1 MKFFETSKYHSFK
14 KSTYITL
21 RWIGIIGQLIAVN
34 FVYLF
39 LNSSFEFITSN
50 LVIFLGILSNLYL
63 IFIYKKTQLSDRSAF
78 IFLLIDILQLGVL
91 LYLSGGITNPFVI
104 FILIPSVFSSSNLS
118 LRTNTLLVI
127 LTIIIIVFLTF
138 NYQDLPINLN
148 SDFHNNHYF
157 YYSIPVSLIIALV
170 FLNYFAMTFGT
181 QSRLRKEALGKMEE
195 VMAKEHELLSL
206 GGQAAAAAHSLGTP
220 LSTITIISHDLMKQF
235 KGQKDIEKDIEL
247 LIPIRDNITVFSIGD
262 EHKIIEKDNFTE
274 IIWKNNSFL
283 DLFKQSSLQDYS
295 KGVIDSSNNLF
306 IRFLSWIRVNFFYP
320 DARLSNL
327 NKIESFL
334 IDYIERKDINLMITT
349 SPPHSI
355 QLLGKRIK
363 NVINLKGKIIQIKNI
378 QKNQYVGYNRT
389 YKTKTKIKVAIIG
402 LGYEDGIPRSLSNKG
417 YVYFKKNRFKI
428 IGRISMDT
436 FTVDISKSSHDL
448 NIGMYLD
455 IINDQHKIDKFA
467 KLCKTIPN
475 EIMTSIGKR
484 VYRKYE

>member
-39 LNSSFEFITSN
+39 LNSSFDFITSN

-78 IFLLIDILQLGVL
+78 LFLLIDILQLGVL

-118 LRTNTLLVI
+118 FSTNTLLVI
-127 LTIIIIVFLTF
+127 LTIIIIIFLTF
-138 NYQDLPINLN
+138 SYEDLPINLN

-157 YYSIPVSLIIALV
+157 YYSIPTSLIIALV
-170 FLNYFAMTFGT
+170 FLNYFAMTFGS

-247 LIPIRDNITVFSIGD
+247 LKSQVDRCNEILKRLTLNPVEED
-262 EHKIIEKDNFTE
+262 EF
-274 IIWKNNSFL
+274 
-283 DLFKQSSLQDYS
+283 
-295 KGVIDSSNNLF
+295 ID
-306 IRFLSWIRVNFFYP
+306 
-320 DARLSNL
+320 
-327 NKIESFL
+327 
-334 IDYIERKDINLMITT
+334 KDINIRYYLSEIISSFKEISKKDYIFNFDQDSNPKKITK
-349 SPPHSI
+349 SI
-355 QLLGKRIK
+355 EIVYGLRNFIGNANKFAK
-363 NVINLKGKIIQIKNI
+363 NKIFINLKSDSEITEITIEDDGDGYPRDIISKIGEPYLKSNYS
-378 QKNQYVGYNRT
+378 KDSS
-389 YKTKTKIKVAIIG
+389 KEG
-402 LGYEDGIPRSLSNKG
+402 LGLGLFIGKTLLEKNFALVSCRNSKTRSGAEVNIKW
-417 YVYFKKNRFKI
+417 KNRELF
-428 IGRISMDT
+428 
-436 FTVDISKSSHDL
+436 
-448 NIGMYLD
+448 NI
-455 IINDQHKIDKFA
+455 
-467 KLCKTIPN
+467 
-475 EIMTSIGKR
+475 
-484 VYRKYE
+484 

>member
-34 FVYLF
+34 FVYFF
-39 LNSSFEFITSN
+39 LNSSFDFITSN

-78 IFLLIDILQLGVL
+78 LFLLIDILQLGIL

-127 LTIIIIVFLTF
+127 LTIIIIIFLTF

-220 LSTITIISHDLMKQF
+220 LSTITIIAHDLMKQF
-235 KGQKDIEKDIEL
+235 KGQKDLEKDIEL
-247 LIPIRDNITVFSIGD
+247 LNSQVERCNEILKRLTLNPVEED
-262 EHKIIEKDNFTE
+262 EF
-274 IIWKNNSFL
+274 
-283 DLFKQSSLQDYS
+283 
-295 KGVIDSSNNLF
+295 ID
-306 IRFLSWIRVNFFYP
+306 
-320 DARLSNL
+320 
-327 NKIESFL
+327 
-334 IDYIERKDINLMITT
+334 KDINIRDYLHEII
-349 SPPHSI
+349 SSFREISKKEFVFNFDQDSNPKKISKSI
-355 QLLGKRIK
+355 EIVYGLRNFIGNANKFANNSIF
-363 NVINLKGKIIQIKNI
+363 INLKSDSEFTELTIEDDGNGYPRDIISKIGEPYLKSNYS
-378 QKNQYVGYNRT
+378 KD
-389 YKTKTKIKVAIIG
+389 KSKEG
-402 LGYEDGIPRSLSNKG
+402 LGLGL
-417 YVYFKKNRFKI
+417 F
-428 IGRISMDT
+428 
-436 FTVDISKSSHDL
+436 
-448 NIGMYLD
+448 
-455 IINDQHKIDKFA
+455 
-467 KLCKTIPN
+467 
-475 EIMTSIGKR
+475 IGKTLLEKNFASVNCR
-484 VYRKYE
+484 NSKTRNGAEVVIRWKNKELFNI